1 MESWELIVV
10 GAGPAGLSAG
20 IYGARSGLRTL
31 VLEEKMAGGTT
42 ADAPLIENY
51 LGFERISG
59 MDLAQKMVAHSR
71 TQKVQINEFE
81 NVVSVDLKGENKA
94 VTTAKSTYETKT
106 VIIATGAHYR
116 HLNIPGEKEFTGRG
130 VSFCAICDGPLF
142 AGKRLVV
149 VGGGNSALIATLYL
163 SSFASEVKVVHRR
176 DVFRAEE
183 AYVNDLKNKR
193 NVEVLWN
200 TEAKE
205 IKGGKLVDMVA
216 IFNNKSNETK
226 DLAVDGVFVQIGE
239 DPNSQFAQDAGVA
252 VDRDGFVIVDRL
264 QRTNIDGVYAI
275 GDVSNHPVKQVGTA
289 VGMGITAALEA
300 YAFIKRPYY
309 KR

>member
-1 MESWELIVV
+1 LIVV

-205 IKGGKLVDMVA
+205 IKGGKLVDKVA
-216 IFNNKSNETK
+216 IFNNKSNETM

>member
-1 MESWELIVV
+1 MESWDLIVV

-81 NVVSVDLKGENKA
+81 DVVNLDLKGENKTA
-94 VTTAKSTYETKT
+94 TTGKSTYETKT
-106 VIIATGAHYR
+106 VILATGAHYR

-142 AGKRLVV
+142 AGKRLMV

-163 SSFASEVKVVHRR
+163 SGFASEVKVVHRR

-205 IKGGKLVDMVA
+205 IKGTKLVDRVSL
-216 IFNNKSNETK
+216 FNNKSSETM
-226 DLAVDGVFVQIGE
+226 DLAVDGIFVQIGE
-239 DPNSQFAQDAGVA
+239 DPNSQSAQDAGVA
-252 VDRDGFVIVDRL
+252 VDRDGFVIVDKL
-264 QRTNIDGVYAI
+264 QRTNIDGVYAV
-275 GDVSNHPVKQVGTA
+275 GDVSNHPVKQIGTA